1 MQTKINLLQPG
12 SFKLDIDTDSDT
24 HICDNDIVA
33 MCRSMYYM
41 HTYMPIDELTI
52 AFTAP
57 NLWPFSIVLNDG
69 RTWAQ
74 TIEITTNEEP
84 RLKFTTTDFFK
95 LSEIQTYILPLRT
108 AIILVI
114 QLNKLTKLTAKWI
127 S

>member
-1 MQTKINLLQPG
+1 
-12 SFKLDIDTDSDT
+12 
-24 HICDNDIVA
+24 
-33 MCRSMYYM
+33 
-41 HTYMPIDELTI
+41 MPIDELTI